1 MIIIRIRSIR
11 SSRWGFLAELV
22 DRLIAKHSYRLFWGV
37 FSLAPCVIACP
48 VTEMFLTDP
57 ARRCDRRPSRSFR
70 KWDIAGT
77 ALPSDVGITA
87 PVPTQNWE
95 RLAVM
100 PVAAARCGRDPLL
113 AKTRDAIG
121 MQLRIID
128 RPAFL
133 LHTIGTEAAVR
144 VHDRLITLA
153 VAHVLLRRPRA

>member
-1 MIIIRIRSIR
+1 MPRD
-11 SSRWGFLAELV
+11 GDV
-22 DRLIAKHSYRLFWGV
+22 
-37 FSLAPCVIACP
+37 
-48 VTEMFLTDP
+48 LTDP

-77 ALPSDVGITA
+77 ALPSDGITA

-95 RLAVM
+95 RLAVIT
-100 PVAAARCGRDPLL
+100 VAAARYGRDPLP
-113 AKTRDAIG
+113 AKTPDAIG
-121 MQLRIID
+121 MHLRIID

-144 VHDRLITLA
+144 VHHRLITLA